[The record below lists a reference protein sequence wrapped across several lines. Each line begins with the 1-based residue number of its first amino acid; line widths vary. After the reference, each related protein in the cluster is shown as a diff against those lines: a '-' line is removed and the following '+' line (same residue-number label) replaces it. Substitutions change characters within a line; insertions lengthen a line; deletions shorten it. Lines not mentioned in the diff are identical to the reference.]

1 MEICIIDDDKIYQ
14 CLLRKALYIV
24 NPEIIVK
31 SYFNGLE
38 AISSF
43 EKLDSCC
50 DIILLDLNM
59 PKMDGWEFIEEYQKL
74 KRTSKPFPKIYI
86 ATSSISGEDRMRA
99 LSYKTTIN
107 GYLIKPITIQTIKMI
122 VNS

>member
-1 MEICIIDDDKIYQ
+1 MKICIIDDDKIYQ
-14 CLLRKALYIV
+14 FLLKKMV
-24 NPEIIVK
+24 NMVDKQIITS
-31 SYFNGLE
+31 SYFNGLD

-59 PKMDGWEFIEEYQKL
+59 PTMDGWEFIEEYQKL
-74 KRTSKPFPKIYI
+74 KRSSKPFPKIYI

-99 LSYKTTIN
+99 LSYKTIIK
-107 GYLIKPITIQTIKMI
+107 GYLIKPITLQMIKKI
-122 VNS
+122 VEQ

>member
-14 CLLRKALYIV
+14 FLLKKMV
-24 NPEIIVK
+24 NMVDKQIITS
-31 SYFNGLE
+31 SYFNGLD

-74 KRTSKPFPKIYI
+74 KGSSKPFPKIYI

-99 LSYKTTIN
+99 LSYKTTIK
-107 GYLIKPITIQTIKMI
+107 GYLIKPITLQMIKKI
-122 VNS
+122 VE